1 MAAKHKYRSEKR
13 PSTPL
18 PPPLGSI
25 PLNPVFYQTLILY
38 DECSP
43 IILYEWSPINFFCST
58 LRKWLFR
65 GLVWG
70 TLQIPS
76 LRNSSKVLSS
86 IFVKCTLYHFSNYPK
101 NLSSWAVTMFW
112 SDSQCFPKSDL
123 NCFWHI
129 CWCDFAREQANSEYL
144 TTIAG
149 SVLIPAASL
158 NVSNA

>member
-1 MAAKHKYRSEKR
+1 MDRLMADWSQKPADIDKGV
-13 PSTPL
+13 
-18 PPPLGSI
+18 LGRV
-25 PLNPVFYQTLILY
+25 PLNPVFISL
-38 DECSP
+38 
-43 IILYEWSPINFFCST
+43 WFCMNAH
-58 LRKWLFR
+58 L
-65 GLVWG
+65 
-70 TLQIPS
+70 
-76 LRNSSKVLSS
+76 S
-86 IFVKCTLYHFSNYPK
+86 IFFVQPLGSDYSGDWCEARCKSQACEIPQSSFIYFRQVHLISFFKLCFPK

-129 CWCDFAREQANSEYL
+129 CWCDFAREQATTEYL

>member
-1 MAAKHKYRSEKR
+1 MDRLMADWSQNPADIDKGV
-13 PSTPL
+13 
-18 PPPLGSI
+18 LGSI
-25 PLNPVFYQTLILY
+25 PLDPVFYQSLILY
-38 DECSP
+38 EC
-43 IILYEWSPINFFCST
+43 SPINFFCST

-76 LRNSSKVLSS
+76 LRNFLKVLSS
-86 IFVKCTLYHFSNYPK
+86 IFVKYTLTHFFKLCFPK

-129 CWCDFAREQANSEYL
+129 CWCDFAREQATSEYL